1 MLPDEIRLVIVTGM
15 SGAGKTQGIRS
26 LEDSGFFC
34 VDNLP
39 PALVPKFLELLLS
52 QGRVPDKVALVMD
65 ARGGTLFDA
74 FEEALEYLHRFGFR
88 YEIIFF
94 DATEEAL
101 VKRYKET
108 RRRHPIFLEGGILE
122 SIRQEKEKLKEIRE
136 KADKIIDTS
145 DLTNAQLKEKMQA
158 LFHDVGDRRLAVT
171 VMSFGFKHGIPLDAD
186 LVMDV
191 RFLPNPFYKETLRPL
206 TGLDEPVIDYV
217 LSNPPSQDFLQ
228 RFSELL
234 HFLIPYY
241 TQEGKTHLVIA
252 IGCTG
257 GQHRSVA
264 LSAEIAR
271 ALEQQDCRV
280 YVAHRDIN
288 RERGQKL

>member
-1 MLPDEIRLVIVTGM
+1 MFDDMRLVIVTGM

-39 PALVPKFLELLLS
+39 PALVPKFLDLLLS

-74 FEEALEYLHRFGFR
+74 FEEALDYLQHAGYR
-88 YEIIFF
+88 YEILFF
-94 DATEEAL
+94 DASEEAL

-108 RRRHPIFLEGGILE
+108 RRRHPMFLEGGILE
-122 SIRQEKEKLKEIRE
+122 SIRREKEKLKEIRE
-136 KADKIIDTS
+136 RADKVIDTS
-145 DLTNAQLKEKMQA
+145 DLTNTQLKEKMKA
-158 LFHDVGDRRLAVT
+158 LFPEIADRRLAVT
-171 VMSFGFKHGIPLDAD
+171 VMSFGFKHGLPLDAD

-191 RFLPNPFYKETLRPL
+191 RFLPNPFYLDELRPL
-206 TGLDEPVIDYV
+206 TGLDEQVKNYV
-217 LSNPPSQDFLQ
+217 LTNPSSKAFLK
-228 RFSELL
+228 RFTDMLQ
-234 HFLIPYY
+234 FLIPYY
-241 TQEGKTHLVIA
+241 SREGKAHLVIA

-264 LSAEIAR
+264 LSVEIAQ
-271 ALEQQDCRV
+271 ALEEEDCRV
-280 YVAHRDIN
+280 YVTHRDIN
-288 RERGQKL
+288 RERGN

>member
-52 QGRVPDKVALVMD
+52 QGRVSDKVALVMD

-74 FEEALEYLHRFGFR
+74 FEGALEYLYHAGFR

-94 DATEEAL
+94 DASEEAL

-145 DLTNAQLKEKMQA
+145 DLTTTQLKEKMQA

-191 RFLPNPFYKETLRPL
+191 RFLPNPYYLDELRPL
-206 TGLDEPVIDYV
+206 TGLNEPVVDYV
-217 LSNPPSQDFLQ
+217 LANPPSQDFLQ
-228 RFSELL
+228 RFTQLL

-241 TQEGKTHLVIA
+241 VQEGKAHLVIA

-264 LSAEIAR
+264 LSGMIAR
-271 ALEQQDCRV
+271 SLEEQDCRV
-280 YVAHRDIN
+280 YVTHRDIN
-288 RERGQKL
+288 RERGN